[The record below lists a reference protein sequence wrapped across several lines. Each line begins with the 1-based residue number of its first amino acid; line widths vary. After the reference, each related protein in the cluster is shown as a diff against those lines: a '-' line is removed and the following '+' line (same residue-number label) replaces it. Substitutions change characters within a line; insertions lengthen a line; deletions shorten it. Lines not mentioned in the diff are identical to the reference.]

1 MTVRKAFP
9 SVRAYINN
17 GLSFHVSEK
26 LCASLS
32 SHGKLRQKA
41 SKFSSLLA
49 LSRTFFFFFLSL
61 LISGVEVL
69 VNYVLSVTYF
79 LSKVHKLS
87 LTSSSGP
94 PLLRVKHSLSFCL
107 PRLLL
112 HPTFSHLVLPRPINN
127 TL

>member
-9 SVRAYINN
+9 SVSAYINN

-32 SHGKLRQKA
+32 SHGKLRRKA

-49 LSRTFFFFFLSL
+49 LSRTFFFLSL
-61 LISGVEVL
+61 LINGVEVL

-94 PLLRVKHSLSFCL
+94 PLLRVKHSLSFSL